1 MAHLTYANRII
12 IADRA
17 QSGDSRRA
25 IAEEVGCSASTVCA
39 ELQRCPPGAYNA
51 DDAHAQ
57 ATGNKSRANSR
68 PRKLCGK
75 FWYAILVTI
84 ARYRSALI
92 AAHMHGVSA
101 EGIYKRYAKNP
112 KENAVTLVFLSV
124 VIGSPLPSKRFF
136 RHGGPGGYRNRRKA
150 RTLFCRG
157 EFVSIRRRPPGV
169 AKRLRYGHW
178 EADLI
183 VSRFGDAIMSLVE
196 MKSGSL
202 ILARL
207 PGRKADD
214 VAAVIIKV
222 LRRRKVLS
230 ITSDRGGEFCSW
242 RKAAEALSCKWY
254 MCDAGNPCQRGLN
267 EQKNG
272 MVRWLIRR
280 NVAWSDVPDAVLRR
294 VENFLNNRP
303 QPSRNY
309 RSARELLPV

>member
-1 MAHLTYANRII
+1 MQHLTYAKRII
-12 IADRA
+12 IRDRA
-17 QSGDSRRA
+17 AKGVPYRV
-25 IAEEVGCSASTVCA
+25 IAAEVGCSVSTVCA
-39 ELQRCPPGAYNA
+39 ELSRCPPGAYNA
-51 DDAHAQ
+51 DDAEAD
-57 ATGNKSRANSR
+57 TRGKKSRANSR
-68 PRKLCGK
+68 ARKLRGK
-75 FWYAILVTI
+75 FWYAILTTL

-92 AAHMHGVSA
+92 AAHIHGVSA

-112 KENAVTLVFLSV
+112 KENTVTLVFLSAM
-124 VIGSPLPSKRFF
+124 IGSPLPSKRFF
-136 RHGGPGGYRNRRKA
+136 RHGGPGGYRKRRKS
-150 RTLFCRG
+150 RTPFCRNDY
-157 EFVSIRRRPPGV
+157 VSIRMRASGV

-178 EADLI
+178 EVDLI
-183 VSRFGDAIMSLVE
+183 VSRFGDAILSLVE

-202 ILARL
+202 ILARVSS
-207 PGRKADD
+207 RKADD

-280 NVAWSDVPDAVLRR
+280 NVAWSDVPDAVLRA
-294 VENFLNNRP
+294 VEDFLNNRP

-309 RSARELLPV
+309 RTAKEMMPV

>member
-1 MAHLTYANRII
+1 MKHLTYAKRII
-12 IADRA
+12 MQEGAKRGDPYRVIAVNAD
-17 QSGDSRRA
+17 
-25 IAEEVGCSASTVCA
+25 CSVSTVCT
-39 ELQRCPPGAYNA
+39 EFQRCPPGAYNA

-57 ATGNKSRANSR
+57 ATRNKSRANSR

-75 FWYAILVTI
+75 FWYAILTTL

-92 AAHMHGVSA
+92 AAHIHGVSA

-112 KENAVTLVFLSV
+112 KENTVTLMFLSV
-124 VIGSPLPSKRFF
+124 MIGSPLPSKRFF
-136 RHGGPGGYRNRRKA
+136 RHGGPGAYRNRRKA
-150 RTLFCRG
+150 RTLYCHG
-157 EFVSIRRRPPGV
+157 DFVVIHDRPPGV

-178 EADLI
+178 EVDLI
-183 VSRFGDAIMSLVE
+183 VSRFGDAILSLVE
-196 MKSGSL
+196 MKSGTL

-207 PGRKADD
+207 PSRKADD
-214 VAAVIIKV
+214 VAAAIIKV

-280 NVAWSDVPDAVLRR
+280 NVAWSDVPDAMLRG
-294 VENFLNNRP
+294 VEDFLNNRP

-309 RSARELLPV
+309 RTAKEMMPM